1 MKKFNGL
8 VCSGCGSELD
18 LVVSYDG
25 LLVCSGCGSELD
37 LVVSYDGL
45 DNKAVDYDKRFSPNW
60 GYEIELVCSKC
71 GRAYGICRTDKDSH
85 ISEITHE

>member
-25 LLVCSGCGSELD
+25 L
-37 LVVSYDGL
+37 
-45 DNKAVDYDKRFSPNW
+45 NW

>member
-1 MKKFNGL
+1 MKKFNG
-8 VCSGCGSELD
+8 
-18 LVVSYDG
+18 
-25 LLVCSGCGSELD
+25 LVCSGCGSELD

-71 GRAYGICRTDKDSH
+71 GRAY
-85 ISEITHE
+85 